1 MAQSIQHIGI
11 IGSGNVAWH
20 LSRHLSDRGLNIEW
34 IYSRNA
40 TSGRELAAYAGSTY
54 SESLPDRAVD
64 LILLCV
70 NDDAIQSVLGSIPS
84 SIPVAYTSGTKPLE
98 DLHFS
103 GENLGVFY
111 PLQTFSKEREID
123 LFDVPFFIEGRNT
136 AFAQDLFDL
145 AWKLSRKVKFAN
157 SAQRAELHLAAV
169 IVNNFSN
176 HLFYLAQQYL
186 NSKEL
191 DWNDLRPLIS
201 ETVAKLN
208 QLDPYHAQTG
218 PARRGDRET
227 IQRQLD
233 QLSSPLKEL
242 YAALTKSIEDTYSS

>member
-1 MAQSIQHIGI
+1 MAESIQHIGI

-20 LSRHLSDRGLNIEW
+20 LSRHLNDRGLNIEW
-34 IYSRNA
+34 IFSRNEQ
-40 TSGRELAAYAGSTY
+40 SGKELAAEIGTSYFDTFP
-54 SESLPDRAVD
+54 EQTVD
-64 LILLCV
+64 LVLICV
-70 NDDAIQSVLGSIPS
+70 NDDSIQTVLDQIPS
-84 SIPVAYTSGTKPLE
+84 SVPVAYTSGTKPLE
-98 DLHFS
+98 DLRFA
-103 GENLGVFY
+103 GERIGVFY
-111 PLQTFSKEREID
+111 PLQTFSKEREIN
-123 LFDVPFFIEGRNT
+123 LFEVPFFIEARNT
-136 AFAQDLFDL
+136 SFAQELFDL
-145 AWKLSRKVKFAN
+145 AWKLSRKVKLAN
-157 SAQRAELHLAAV
+157 SVQRAELHLAAV

-176 HLFYLAQQYL
+176 HLFYLAEQYL
-186 NSKEL
+186 ESKDL

-208 QLDPYHAQTG
+208 DLDPYHAQTG